1 MKKLEQRFYSKHNFK
16 SKRDKAMSFND
27 QLSVI
32 GGNLALCVGMSILSM
47 AEVVLFIYIV
57 ISGIII
63 DIKETWKKLL
73 SYFGLATPENIKDN
87 LSLHKVKNIFFLPDK
102 SWKEFEEDELK
113 IQKLY
118 VSK

>member
-1 MKKLEQRFYSKHNFK
+1 
-16 SKRDKAMSFND
+16 MSFID

-63 DIKETWKKLL
+63 DIKQLWKKIL
-73 SYFGLATPENIKDN
+73 SYFGLETPEIIKDK
-87 LSLHKVKNIFFLPDK
+87 LLLHKVKNIFYLPDK
-102 SWKEFEEDELK
+102 NWKELEDDQLK
-113 IQKLY
+113 IKKLY
-118 VSK
+118 VSKLRLFHVT

>member
-1 MKKLEQRFYSKHNFK
+1 M
-16 SKRDKAMSFND
+16 RDKAMSFID

-63 DIKETWKKLL
+63 DIKQLWKKLL
-73 SYFGLATPENIKDN
+73 SYFGLAAPENIKVN
-87 LSLHKVKNIFFLPDK
+87 LSLHKVKNIFYLPDK
-102 SWKEFEEDELK
+102 SWKELEEDQLK
-113 IQKLY
+113 IKKLY
-118 VSK
+118 VSKLRLFHVI

>member
-1 MKKLEQRFYSKHNFK
+1 
-16 SKRDKAMSFND
+16 MSFID

-63 DIKETWKKLL
+63 DIKQLWKKIL
-73 SYFGLATPENIKDN
+73 SYFGFATPENIKDN
-87 LSLHKVKNIFFLPDK
+87 LSLHKVKNIFYLPDK
-102 SWKEFEEDELK
+102 SWEEFGEDQLK
-113 IQKLY
+113 IKKLY
-118 VSK
+118 VSKLRLFHVI